1 MRKNKFIDLELG
13 TAIKRFGLY
22 VAVFVIAF
30 GLTSSIRNAGGT
42 YAISTCP
49 DGYTYGDESSTEY
62 SDLYGTC
69 FRSTSFAAGCEDNET
84 ISSQRVED
92 NGLVDYFCTL
102 DVVVTFDADGGT
114 LSTDSYRVKY
124 GDSVSFPLPVK
135 KGYTF
140 KYWVPKE
147 GADITYKAHTEVSV
161 YNSITY
167 VAVWS
172 ANSNTV
178 TFDADG
184 GTVSPESV
192 TVLSGEKISFPKPT
206 KQGYE
211 FKYWVSKGEEGSADI
226 TYAYND
232 ELEIYDNRSFIAI
245 WKVIEQPTEQTY
257 TATFNANGGT
267 LNGNATIPCST
278 TTGSCKIESLPTA
291 TLAGKEFKGW
301 GTSSTCTS
309 GDTTSLTL
317 TNSATYYACWATDS
331 GSTGEDETKT
341 YDVTFDVGS
350 GNEFYIKGK
359 KSDDDTITDVSE
371 INFSEYTAEHQ
382 DGLDFLGWSETSRC
396 NEYHL
401 TRQFKVEED
410 TTLYACYADPPSD
423 EPDGYEVTF
432 DVGTDGTFYV
442 NQTKKNNNVLTLSKL
457 VYSTYTAKKDGYVFK
472 GWGTSEN
479 CEKGESR
486 GTLTVEDDTTLYAC
500 FVEETDIEENPAT
513 GDFLLYLAFLIG
525 ILALGYTG
533 YYAYKTVKSR
543 E

>member
-42 YAISTCP
+42 YAASTGCPSGYSISGNSEGYCCP
-49 DGYTYGDESSTEY
+49 NKYLYNYDGSDIDSALSGKCYRKVDATELQCDASLGEISLGPVTDENLLFCYTDNVKSSLTIPTLTLNANEGLFKSRSNSNNYTAILANETPEY
-62 SDLYGTC
+62 D
-69 FRSTSFAAGCEDNET
+69 EDNESFKAT
-84 ISSQRVED
+84 ISYDSW
-92 NGLVDYFCTL
+92 
-102 DVVVTFDADGGT
+102 T
-114 LSTDSYRVKY
+114 LSRENYSFRGFVKESSDNCSTAVSFLQVGDTIGILKDTTLYACWSFSGYTITYNTDDWSIYDKGQDLSYKTI
-124 GDSVSFPLPVK
+124 SVSTNSSGAFTLLGTDNSASYYMLEDSGEFLGWTKTKGSCANPLNGSQTV
-135 KGYTF
+135 
-140 KYWVPKE
+140 
-147 GADITYKAHTEVSV
+147 
-161 YNSITY
+161 
-167 VAVWS
+167 S
-172 ANSNTV
+172 ANT
-178 TFDADG
+178 
-184 GTVSPESV
+184 
-192 TVLSGEKISFPKPT
+192 
-206 KQGYE
+206 
-211 FKYWVSKGEEGSADI
+211 
-226 TYAYND
+226 
-232 ELEIYDNRSFIAI
+232 
-245 WKVIEQPTEQTY
+245 
-257 TATFNANGGT
+257 
-267 LNGNATIPCST
+267 
-278 TTGSCKIESLPTA
+278 
-291 TLAGKEFKGW
+291 
-301 GTSSTCTS
+301 
-309 GDTTSLTL
+309 
-317 TNSATYYACWATDS
+317 TYYACWGTTTDE
-331 GSTGEDETKT
+331 GNQPGTDTEQPGGTTGDSDKDETET

-382 DGLDFLGWSETSRC
+382 DGLDFLGWSETSKC

-401 TRQFKVEED
+401 SKQFKVEED
-410 TTLYACYADPPSD
+410 TTLYACYADPPVD

-472 GWGTSEN
+472 GWGTSKN

>member
-49 DGYTYGDESSTEY
+49 SGYSLSLDNSDYCCPSGYEYNYDGSDIDSSLSGKCYRQVDLQTSCNENENKTNAINLDNSYGV
-62 SDLYGTC
+62 G
-69 FRSTSFAAGCEDNET
+69 
-84 ISSQRVED
+84 
-92 NGLVDYFCTL
+92 YFCYADAEIATTPSSSCYVIIENGEYKKVFWGIAAP
-102 DVVVTFDADGGT
+102 DETSGWRSVSGKTEETCKIHTVTFVPNGGT
-114 LSTDSYRVKY
+114 VSGNTENITKKVFV
-124 GDSVSFPLPVK
+124 GDSVVMPTPEK

-140 KYWVPKE
+140 KYWRDSATEYQFNAEQSVE
-147 GADITYKAHTEVSV
+147 IGSDITL
-161 YNSITY
+161 
-167 VAVWS
+167 VAW
-172 ANSNTV
+172 
-178 TFDADG
+178 
-184 GTVSPESV
+184 
-192 TVLSGEKISFPKPT
+192 
-206 KQGYE
+206 YE
-211 FKYWVSKGEEGSADI
+211 PVE
-226 TYAYND
+226 TP
-232 ELEIYDNRSFIAI
+232 
-245 WKVIEQPTEQTY
+245 EQPTEQTY
-257 TATFNANGGT
+257 TATFNANGEGAT
-267 LNGNATIPCST
+267 LNGNATMNCST

-382 DGLDFLGWSETSRC
+382 DGLDFLGWSETSDC
-396 NEYHL
+396 DEAHD
-401 TRQFKVEED
+401 TKQFKVEED

-442 NQTKKNNNVLTLSKL
+442 NHTKKNNNVLTLSKL

-472 GWGTSEN
+472 GWGTSKN

-500 FVEETDIEENPAT
+500 FVEEADIEENPAT